1 MALSVLLSIL
11 TSSPPPTHLVSLPT
25 THPHHPTFTSDS
37 MLTKTIFVYSFLKT
51 TLRIQVMRSILYL
64 AAALA
69 VVGITLAAPAPAPVE
84 VAEEWCYCEPDFR
97 GQKPRKSPDC
107 CY

>member
-1 MALSVLLSIL
+1 MDEVLVG
-11 TSSPPPTHLVSLPT
+11 LVKCLRT
-25 THPHHPTFTSDS
+25 
-37 MLTKTIFVYSFLKT
+37 
-51 TLRIQVMRSILYL
+51 RIQVMRSILYL

-84 VAEEWCYCEPDFR
+84 VAEKWCYCEPDFR

-107 CY
+107 CYEGAAP